1 MSPAKV
7 LRKIAIALRDPRRL
21 TCYLRWEINRRFVR
35 TIVLPSGV
43 YHRYRGELYPD
54 YLNHGDARSFIR
66 EKALGYCSGTGIDVG
81 AGDWPLPGAVPIREE
96 PHQNAYTLDAFPD
109 ASLDFVFS
117 SHCLEHLEHWRDA
130 LRLWIRKLNPDGH
143 LFLYLPHESMKLWR
157 RAGPWVGLRHE
168 WIPTW
173 QVLLPFLRENGI
185 EVLEYESGKDAY
197 WSFHVAGRRS

>member
-66 EKALGYCSGTGIDVG
+66 EKALGYCSGV
-81 AGDWPLPGAVPIREE
+81 
-96 PHQNAYTLDAFPD
+96 
-109 ASLDFVFS
+109 
-117 SHCLEHLEHWRDA
+117 
-130 LRLWIRKLNPDGH
+130 
-143 LFLYLPHESMKLWR
+143 
-157 RAGPWVGLRHE
+157 
-168 WIPTW
+168 
-173 QVLLPFLRENGI
+173 
-185 EVLEYESGKDAY
+185 
-197 WSFHVAGRRS
+197 RRSVATWLPSPAGVSPAA